1 MQTILLNKN
10 FESIDIID
18 YFNSF
23 IWSDRFC
30 DAGDVELY
38 IGTNYQKVNQILK
51 DYYLVFDESE
61 HGMIIEEKE
70 IQTDP
75 ENGSYW
81 IITGRS
87 FESILYRRII
97 WNKTTISGNLQTAI
111 KKLIN
116 ENIINPSISNRKIS
130 NFIFKDST
138 DSAITSLTID
148 TLEYQGEYLFDVV
161 QKICS
166 DKKIGFKVTLNTSN
180 QFVFQLYAG
189 IDRSYEQEA
198 NPYVVF
204 SPRFD
209 NLVNSSF
216 YESCKDYKNVVLV
229 AGSKGSDAKTY
240 RSVGSGSGIERR
252 ETYLDTSVDQD
263 VSNINSYLDQK
274 GNEELNNNKI
284 KEVVDAEID
293 TTRMYVYNEDFFLG
307 DSVQVEDE
315 YGNSKKGRLEEM
327 VYSQDDQ
334 NGETRIPTFNTNF

>member
-1 MQTILLNKN
+1 MQTILLNKE

-30 DAGDVELY
+30 DVGDVELY

-51 DYYLVFDESE
+51 DYYLVFNESE

-87 FESILYRRII
+87 FESILGRRII
-97 WNKTTISGNLQTAI
+97 WNKTILSGNLQAGI

-116 ENIINPSISNRKIS
+116 ENIISPSISDRKIP

-138 DSAITSLTID
+138 DSEITSLTID
-148 TLEYQGEYLFDVV
+148 TLEYQGEYILDVV

-166 DKKIGFKVTLNTSN
+166 DKGIGFKVTLNTNN
-180 QFVFQLYAG
+180 QFVFQLYSG
-189 IDRSYEQEA
+189 TDRSYSQDK

-216 YESCKDYKNVVLV
+216 YESCREYKNVVLV
-229 AGSKGSDAKTY
+229 AGSNNSETKTY
-240 RSVGSGSGIERR
+240 RSVGNVSGIDRR
-252 ETYLDTSVDQD
+252 ETYLDTGIDQD
-263 VSNINSYLDQK
+263 VTDINTYLDQK
-274 GNEELNNNKI
+274 GNEELNNNKV

-293 TTRMYVYNEDFFLG
+293 TTRMYVYNKDFFLG

-327 VYSQDDQ
+327 AYSQDDQ

>member
-1 MQTILLNKN
+1 M
-10 FESIDIID
+10 
-18 YFNSF
+18 
-23 IWSDRFC
+23 
-30 DAGDVELY
+30 
-38 IGTNYQKVNQILK
+38 
-51 DYYLVFDESE
+51 
-61 HGMIIEEKE
+61 
-70 IQTDP
+70 
-75 ENGSYW
+75 
-81 IITGRS
+81 
-87 FESILYRRII
+87 
-97 WNKTTISGNLQTAI
+97 
-111 KKLIN
+111 
-116 ENIINPSISNRKIS
+116 
-130 NFIFKDST
+130 
-138 DSAITSLTID
+138 
-148 TLEYQGEYLFDVV
+148 
-161 QKICS
+161 
-166 DKKIGFKVTLNTSN
+166 
-180 QFVFQLYAG
+180 
-189 IDRSYEQEA
+189 
-198 NPYVVF
+198 VF

-327 VYSQDDQ
+327 IYSQDDQ
-334 NGETRIPTFNTNF
+334 NGETRIPTFYTNF